1 MKSVRIGR
9 EQEHI
14 TIDLD
19 DPSTDPESDKQLAKK
34 GYYDA
39 NWIDAQIE
47 IAAGGFQGSYGAS
60 LCREDFLDFREAL
73 SKLYSFAANQ
83 GEFTTTE
90 DQLSIEI
97 HGDRRG
103 NFEADCV
110 ARDATYENRLEFKL
124 RFDQTDIPRML
135 AELDAIIKAY
145 PLLGERPKPKV

>member
-9 EQEHI
+9 DVEHV
-14 TIDLD
+14 TISLD
-19 DPSTDPESDKQLAKK
+19 EPSADPESDTQLAKK
-34 GYYDA
+34 GYDDA
-39 NWIDAQIE
+39 NWITAHIE

-73 SKLYSFAANQ
+73 SKLHSFASNQ
-83 GEFTTTE
+83 GEFTTVE
-90 DQLSIEI
+90 DQLNIEI

-124 RFDQTDIPRML
+124 RFDQNR
-135 AELDAIIKAY
+135 Y
-145 PLLGERPKPKV
+145 PSHADGIGCHH